1 VSSHAASP
9 LPFSS
14 LSHPGHARSR
24 IGASSEGAVT
34 EGGAAAAGG
43 AGGAGGEASTAGE
56 EGALVPV
63 PTEKPPPV
71 PPDARAVIRGRAGG
85 LGAVGTAAIECRS
98 GTPDGCSP
106 LAGEESTTTGP
117 GRGSATI
124 GAREGGALSSVALP
138 TATTIIVGTE
148 VRATSSA
155 EVSSGRRLGE
165 NGRCV
170 RTSDTTHS
178 SKAGAGRQWD

>member
-1 VSSHAASP
+1 MPV
-9 LPFSS
+9 
-14 LSHPGHARSR
+14 GHARQ
-24 IGASSEGAVT
+24 VQP
-34 EGGAAAAGG
+34 AG
-43 AGGAGGEASTAGE
+43 
-56 EGALVPV
+56 
-63 PTEKPPPV
+63 
-71 PPDARAVIRGRAGG
+71 RRGVDHHR
-85 LGAVGTAAIECRS
+85 T
-98 GTPDGCSP
+98 
-106 LAGEESTTTGP
+106 

-155 EVSSGRRLGE
+155 EMSSGRRLGE